1 MGVAIGEA
9 GGQLGALGLA
19 EGLGLVPAH
28 LRVGERAVARVSV
41 RGPGLVAGAVGDCI
55 ICKKK
60 SKFCSSIALAAQDV
74 ATTAFLLTAGHR
86 ASSP

>member
-41 RGPGLVAGAVGDCI
+41 RGPALVAGSVGDGI
-55 ICKKK
+55 ICKK
-60 SKFCSSIALAAQDV
+60 SNFCSSIALVALDV
-74 ATTAFLLTAGHR
+74 GRTAFLLTAGHR